1 MVAVHTSLG
10 QSPFL
15 YYILTSVSQYCV
27 IVVNMSNQIRVRVQ
41 CPSMNQR
48 NVQARKDKETEWDN
62 WVKEKQQ
69 RVARLHKLQK
79 KLNKSLKL
87 DSLPQPHITPTNFE
101 KNENMIVSVIE
112 AQRDKNGYTRL
123 EVIVSIEGVMTLM
136 FIHLKGNPLNCWL
149 C

>member
-1 MVAVHTSLG
+1 
-10 QSPFL
+10 
-15 YYILTSVSQYCV
+15 
-27 IVVNMSNQIRVRVQ
+27 MSNQIRVRVQ

-87 DSLPQPHITPTNFE
+87 DNLPQPHLTPTNFE
-101 KNENMIVSVIE
+101 RNENMVVAVIE

-123 EVIVSIEGVMTLM
+123 EVKDMQ
-136 FIHLKGNPLNCWL
+136 LKNQNLY
-149 C
+149 